1 MTMGPIRR
9 TLSMSPDV
17 DRMLV
22 DHVARTPGASLSST
36 VNAAVVD
43 YIEASAM
50 RAYERWDQDARPDER
65 ATIAAFD
72 DQP

>member
-1 MTMGPIRR
+1 MTMAPIRR
-9 TLSMSPDV
+9 TLSMNPDV

-22 DHVARTPGASLSST
+22 AHVARTPGASLSSA

-43 YIEASAM
+43 YLEATAVRS
-50 RAYERWDQDARPDER
+50 YERWDADAGPEER
-65 ATIAAFD
+65 ATLAAFD

>member
-1 MTMGPIRR
+1 MTMAVVQR
-9 TLSMSPDV
+9 TLSMNPDV

-50 RAYERWDQDARPDER
+50 RAYERWDQDAGLDER
-65 ATIAAFD
+65 ATLAAFD

>member
-1 MTMGPIRR
+1 MTMAAVQRV
-9 TLSMSPDV
+9 LSMSPEV

-22 DHVARTPGASLSST
+22 DYVARTPGASLSST

-43 YIEASAM
+43 YLEASAVHS
-50 RAYERWDQDARPDER
+50 YERWDADAGPDER
-65 ATIAAFD
+65 ATLAAFN

>member
-1 MTMGPIRR
+1 
-9 TLSMSPDV
+9 
-17 DRMLV
+17 MLV

-50 RAYERWDQDARPDER
+50 RAYERWDQDAGPDER

>member
-9 TLSMSPDV
+9 TLSMNPDV
-17 DRMLV
+17 DRMLI

-43 YIEASAM
+43 YIEGSAM
-50 RAYERWDQDARPDER
+50 RSYERWDRDAGPDER
-65 ATIAAFD
+65 ATLAAFD